1 MLIQLLRNSGHYT
14 VPQLIMMAIIM
25 FFALVI
31 SFSFHEFMHA
41 FVADWL
47 GDNTP
52 RLYGRVTMNP
62 KAHLDPM
69 GTVLL
74 LLVGFGWGKPV
85 AYNPNKLNRFKSR
98 RFMNIMVSLA
108 GVFGNFLIALVS
120 MIIVSVIMLATGF
133 ATNNPVVTCMYYV
146 SDGIAGQ
153 GDVPMYAAVFC
164 WLFYY
169 TFLFS
174 LSLMAFNL
182 IPIPP
187 LDGFRVLE
195 FLLPL
200 KVTYSD
206 GFRNFMRYG
215 PMVLMILIVIGDFGR
230 FNLLGTVMTYIEMPA
245 LYLINWAAGLIG
257 MLG

>member
-120 MIIVSVIMLATGF
+120 MIIVSIIMLATGF

-187 LDGFRVLE
+187 LEMLALGGNAIISE
-195 FLLPL
+195 TSCLPEIFG
-200 KVTYSD
+200 KAVNYIDPNKSD
-206 GFRNFMRYG
+206 YN
-215 PMVLMILIVIGDFGR
+215 LGDFSFEETKKHR
-230 FNLLGTVMTYIEMPA
+230 DEVLNKYTWELAARKWIALLTK
-245 LYLINWAAGLIG
+245 
-257 MLG
+257 